1 MDRLEV
7 LVADIVAGGVA
18 IAAYCDVTG
27 HGSIQ
32 AAIKIA
38 ADTHG
43 PIDILVNN
51 AGNTSAAPV
60 LEHDIFQWNKVIE
73 TNLTGSWVVAQEVAK
88 LMAPRGRGS
97 IINIASCFA
106 IRTYAR
112 VSGYAASKA
121 AIVHLTRNM
130 AVELASMGI
139 RVNAI
144 APGFFDTEL
153 GEASRKRFPERHE
166 TMIRDK
172 IPMSRVG
179 EFEELDGPLLLLA
192 SDAGSYMTGEL
203 MVVDGGLTI
212 DAIG

>member
-1 MDRLEV
+1 MSRAHLPGLAITSRVSWRHREHKVTAVARRMDRLEV

-51 AGNTSAAPV
+51 AGNTSVAPV
-60 LEHDIFQWNKVIE
+60 LEHDISQWNKVIE

-97 IINIASCFA
+97 IINIASAFA

-112 VSGYAASKA
+112 VSGYAGSKA
-121 AIVHLTRNM
+121 AIIHLTRNM
-130 AVELASMGI
+130 AIELAPI
-139 RVNAI
+139 RTRARI
-144 APGFFDTEL
+144 
-153 GEASRKRFPERHE
+153 
-166 TMIRDK
+166 
-172 IPMSRVG
+172 
-179 EFEELDGPLLLLA
+179 
-192 SDAGSYMTGEL
+192 MTGEL
-203 MVVDGGLTI
+203 MVIDGG
-212 DAIG
+212 